1 MMTIGHLLKLQKLFF
16 TDEATTRRHLHTY
29 QELDFGHFVLR
40 NTQGIPWIF
49 SNDKKLNQLRLRKQK
64 K

>member
-1 MMTIGHLLKLQKLFF
+1 MYLFNTFLQILKNCPV
-16 TDEATTRRHLHTY
+16 
-29 QELDFGHFVLR
+29 LDFGHFVLR

>member
-1 MMTIGHLLKLQKLFF
+1 VIPLATRIANAFGLPMKIVALLK
-16 TDEATTRRHLHTY
+16 
-29 QELDFGHFVLR
+29 LDFGHFVLR